1 MTGKEPLHSDT
12 LFLACTR
19 PAMFAGVTV
28 EAMGIN
34 VFVTTLLFLGL
45 GSIFYALIGVVL
57 HGLCRIIVRHDHN
70 AFRVLAGWADTKG
83 RYRNSAYWGGSSV
96 TPLRLKRTYDC
107 GDMIHGDS
115 AQG

>member
-1 MTGKEPLHSDT
+1 MVDQEPLISDT

-57 HGLCRIIVRHDHN
+57 HWLARVIVRHDHN
-70 AFRVLAGWADTKG
+70 AFRVLAGWADTRG
-83 RYRNSAYWGGSSV
+83 RYRNSMYWGGSSV
-96 TPLRLKRTYDC
+96 TPLRLKRSYDF
-107 GDMIHGDS
+107 GDLTHG
-115 AQG
+115 

>member
-45 GSIFYALIGVVL
+45 GSIAYALIGIVL
-57 HGLCRIIVRHDHN
+57 HRLSRIIVRHDHN

-83 RYRNSAYWGGSSV
+83 RYRNSAYWGGSSA
-96 TPLRLKRTYDC
+96 TPLRLKRTYDF
-107 GDMIHGDS
+107 GDLAHG
-115 AQG
+115 

>member
-1 MTGKEPLHSDT
+1 MIDAEPLTSDT

-28 EAMGIN
+28 EAMGVN

-45 GSIFYALIGVVL
+45 GSIFYALTGIVL
-57 HGLCRIIVRHDHN
+57 HGLARVIVRHDHN

-83 RYRNSAYWGGSSV
+83 RYRTTAYWGGSSV
-96 TPLRLKRTYDC
+96 TPLRLKRTFDT
-107 GDMIHGDS
+107 GDLAHG
-115 AQG
+115 

>member
-96 TPLRLKRTYDC
+96 TPLRLKRTYDL
-107 GDMIHGDS
+107 GDWANG
-115 AQG
+115 

>member
-1 MTGKEPLHSDT
+1 MLDAEPLSSDT

-28 EAMGIN
+28 EAMGVN

-57 HGLCRIIVRHDHN
+57 HGLCRVIVRHDHN

-83 RYRNSAYWGGSSV
+83 RYRTTAYWGGSSV
-96 TPLRLKRTYDC
+96 TPLRLKRTFDT
-107 GDMIHGDS
+107 GDLAHG
-115 AQG
+115 

>member
-1 MTGKEPLHSDT
+1 MVDVEPLIADT

-28 EAMGIN
+28 EAMGVN

-45 GSIFYALIGVVL
+45 GSIFYALIGIVL
-57 HGLCRIIVRHDHN
+57 HGLCRVIVRHDHN

-83 RYRNSAYWGGSSV
+83 RYRTTAYWGGSSV
-96 TPLRLKRTYDC
+96 APLRLKRTFDT
-107 GDMIHGDS
+107 GDLAHG
-115 AQG
+115 

>member
-1 MTGKEPLHSDT
+1 MTDQEPLTSDI

-19 PAMFAGVTV
+19 SAMFAGVTV

-57 HGLCRIIVRHDHN
+57 HGLARVIVRHDHN
-70 AFRVLAGWADTKG
+70 AFRVLAGWADNKG
-83 RYRNSAYWGGSSV
+83 RYRTSAYWGGSSV
-96 TPLRLKRTYDC
+96 TPLRLKRSYDLRDFA
-107 GDMIHGDS
+107 GDWAHG
-115 AQG
+115 

>member
-1 MTGKEPLHSDT
+1 MTEQQPLHSDT

-45 GSIFYALIGVVL
+45 GSIFYASTGVVL
-57 HGLCRIIVRHDHN
+57 HGLCRVIVRHDHN

-83 RYRNSAYWGGSSV
+83 RYRTSAYWGGSSV
-96 TPLRLKRTYDC
+96 TPLRLKRTYTIRNMAF
-107 GDMIHGDS
+107 GDLAHG
-115 AQG
+115 

>member
-1 MTGKEPLHSDT
+1 MQDSEPLTSDT

-45 GSIFYALIGVVL
+45 GSIVYALTGVVL
-57 HGLCRIIVRHDHN
+57 HGLCRLIVRHDHN

-83 RYRNSAYWGGSSV
+83 RYRSV
-96 TPLRLKRTYDC
+96 LGRIERDATA
-107 GDMIHGDS
+107 
-115 AQG
+115 AQTDVRFGRFAPWLNVPHS

>member
-1 MTGKEPLHSDT
+1 MQNAEPLTSDT

-19 PAMFAGVTV
+19 PAMLAGVTV
-28 EAMGIN
+28 EAMGVN

-57 HGLCRIIVRHDHN
+57 HGLCRVIVRHDHN

-83 RYRNSAYWGGSSV
+83 RYRTTAYWGGSSV
-96 TPLRLKRTYDC
+96 TPLRLKRTFDT
-107 GDMIHGDS
+107 GDLAHG
-115 AQG
+115 

>member
-1 MTGKEPLHSDT
+1 MVDQEPLTSDT

-28 EAMGIN
+28 EAMGVN

-45 GSIFYALIGVVL
+45 GSIFYALIGIVL
-57 HGLCRIIVRHDHN
+57 HGLCRVIVRHDHN

-83 RYRNSAYWGGSSV
+83 RYRTTAYWGGSSV
-96 TPLRLKRTYDC
+96 TPLRLKRTYTL
-107 GDMIHGDS
+107 GDLAHG
-115 AQG
+115 

>member
-57 HGLCRIIVRHDHN
+57 HGLSRIIVRHDHN

-83 RYRNSAYWGGSSV
+83 RYRNSAYWGGSSA
-96 TPLRLKRTYDC
+96 TPLRLKRTYDL
-107 GDMIHGDS
+107 GDLAHG
-115 AQG
+115 

>member
-57 HGLCRIIVRHDHN
+57 HGLSRIIVRHDHN

-107 GDMIHGDS
+107 GDWAHG
-115 AQG
+115 

>member
-1 MTGKEPLHSDT
+1 MLEAEPLSSDT

-28 EAMGIN
+28 EAMGVN

-57 HGLCRIIVRHDHN
+57 HGLCRVIVRHDHN

-83 RYRNSAYWGGSSV
+83 RYRTTAYWGGSSV
-96 TPLRLKRTYDC
+96 TPLRLKRTFDT
-107 GDMIHGDS
+107 GDLAHG
-115 AQG
+115 

>member
-1 MTGKEPLHSDT
+1 MADVEPLITDT

-28 EAMGIN
+28 EAMGVN

-45 GSIFYALIGVVL
+45 GSIFYALIGIVL

-83 RYRNSAYWGGSSV
+83 RYRTTTYWGGSSV
-96 TPLRLKRTYDC
+96 TPLRLKRTYDT
-107 GDMIHGDS
+107 GDLDHG
-115 AQG
+115 